1 MLKKCI
7 ALFLL
12 MCASLFVLQPTVL
25 ACTGFII
32 GKDLTEDGS
41 WLYGRTEDL
50 EPNHNK
56 TFVVYPRTE
65 NPEGATWKDEA
76 NGFEYPLPATSHKY
90 TAVPD
95 VTPEYGVYDEA
106 GFNEHG
112 LSISATVSATANDQ
126 ILELDPYVENGLA
139 ESSMASVVLQNAKTA
154 REGVELLAK
163 IDTVNNYV

>member
-56 TFVVYPRTE
+56 TFVVYPRRMRPMAL
-65 NPEGATWKDEA
+65 NIPCQR
-76 NGFEYPLPATSHKY
+76 PLTNTQLY
-90 TAVPD
+90 
-95 VTPEYGVYDEA
+95 
-106 GFNEHG
+106 
-112 LSISATVSATANDQ
+112 Q
-126 ILELDPYVENGLA
+126 
-139 ESSMASVVLQNAKTA
+139 M
-154 REGVELLAK
+154 
-163 IDTVNNYV
+163 

>member
-1 MLKKCI
+1 MLKRCI

-56 TFVVYPRTE
+56 TFVVYPRTD

-95 VTPEYGVYDEA
+95 VTPE
-106 GFNEHG
+106 
-112 LSISATVSATANDQ
+112 
-126 ILELDPYVENGLA
+126 
-139 ESSMASVVLQNAKTA
+139 
-154 REGVELLAK
+154 
-163 IDTVNNYV
+163 